1 LKRRTVGY
9 ILLLPSLVF
18 LLLIIIYPLAYS
30 IYLSLTD
37 FTFGKPF
44 TFFVGLENYQ
54 DILHNKY
61 FYNSLMVTAKFT
73 SLTVSTEFLLGLGIA
88 LLLIRRFRVRAFIR
102 TTMLAPMMITPV
114 VVGIIWRLLFQ
125 PDFSIINYFLSVL
138 GISGPL
144 WLQQHGWALISV
156 AIADIW
162 QWTPFFILI
171 LTSGLVSLPQEPIE
185 AAWVDGAS
193 RGQTFWYISLP
204 LLKPLILVGLL
215 LRIIDSFRT
224 YDLVYVMTY
233 GGPGVATELLSYR
246 VWKEGFVFQRLG
258 YAAAMSYIMVA
269 ILTILALILVKSIR
283 RRV

>member
-1 LKRRTVGY
+1 M
-9 ILLLPSLVF
+9 LLPSLIF
-18 LLLIIIYPLAYS
+18 LLAIIIYPLVYS
-30 IYLSLTD
+30 VYLSLTD

-44 TFFVGLENYQ
+44 VFFVGAENYQ
-54 DILHNKY
+54 DILQNKY
-61 FYNSLMVTAKFT
+61 FYNSLIVTAKFT
-73 SLTVSTEFLLGLGIA
+73 FITVSIEFLFGLGIA
-88 LLLIRRFRVRAFIR
+88 LLLTRKFRIRTFVR

-125 PDFSIINYFLSVL
+125 PDFSIINYFLGTI

-144 WLQQHGWALISV
+144 WLQEHEWSLISV

-171 LTSGLVSLPQEPIE
+171 LTSGLVALPQEPIE
-185 AAWVDGAS
+185 AALVDGAS
-193 RGQTFWYISLP
+193 RHQIFWYISLP

-215 LRIIDSFRT
+215 LRIIDSFKT

-233 GGPGVATELLSYR
+233 GGPGVATELLSFR

-258 YAAAMSYIMVA
+258 YAAAMSYTMVA
-269 ILTILALILVKSIR
+269 ILTVLALILIRSIR
-283 RRV
+283 GRV

>member
-1 LKRRTVGY
+1 MKRRKIGY
-9 ILLLPSLVF
+9 ILLLPSLLF
-18 LLLIIIYPLAYS
+18 LLVIIIYPLVYS
-30 IYLSLTD
+30 LYLSFTD

-44 TFFVGLENYQ
+44 TFFVGLGNYQ
-54 DILHNKY
+54 DIFHDEY
-61 FYNSLMVTAKFT
+61 FFNSLTVTAKFT
-73 SLTVSTEFLLGLGIA
+73 FLTVSTEFILGLGVA
-88 LLLIRRFRVRAFIR
+88 LLLTRRFKGRTFIR

-125 PDFSIINYFLSVL
+125 PDFTILNYILSIFKIP
-138 GISGPL
+138 GPL
-144 WLQQHGWALISV
+144 WLQEHNWALISV

-193 RGQTFWYISLP
+193 RSQTFWYISLP
-204 LLKPLILVGLL
+204 LLKPLISVALL

-233 GGPGVATELLSYR
+233 GGPGTATELLSYR
-246 VWKEGFVFQRLG
+246 IWKEGFVFQRLG
-258 YAAAMSYIMVA
+258 YAAAMSYIMVFV
-269 ILTILALILVKSIR
+269 LTILSLILIRSIR
-283 RRV
+283 RRI

>member
-1 LKRRTVGY
+1 
-9 ILLLPSLVF
+9 LLLPSLIF
-18 LLLIIIYPLAYS
+18 LLAIIIYPLVYS
-30 IYLSLTD
+30 VYLSLTD

-44 TFFVGLENYQ
+44 VFFVGAENYQ
-54 DILHNKY
+54 DILQNKY
-61 FYNSLMVTAKFT
+61 FYNSLIVTAKFT
-73 SLTVSTEFLLGLGIA
+73 FITVSIEFLFGLGIA
-88 LLLIRRFRVRAFIR
+88 LLLTRKFRIRTFVR

-125 PDFSIINYFLSVL
+125 PDFSIINYFLGTI

-144 WLQQHGWALISV
+144 WLQEHEWSLISV

-171 LTSGLVSLPQEPIE
+171 LTSGLVALPQEPIE
-185 AAWVDGAS
+185 AALVDGAS
-193 RGQTFWYISLP
+193 RHQIFWYISLP

-215 LRIIDSFRT
+215 LRIIDSFKT

-233 GGPGVATELLSYR
+233 GGPGVATELLSFR

-258 YAAAMSYIMVA
+258 YAAAMSYTMVA
-269 ILTILALILVKSIR
+269 ILTVLALILIRSIR
-283 RRV
+283 GRV